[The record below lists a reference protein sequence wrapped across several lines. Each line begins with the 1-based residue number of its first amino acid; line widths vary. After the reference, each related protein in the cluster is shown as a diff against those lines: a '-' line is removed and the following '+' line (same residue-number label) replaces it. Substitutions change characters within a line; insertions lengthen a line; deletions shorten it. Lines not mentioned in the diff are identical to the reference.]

1 MNQRGL
7 SRGSDSL
14 WTIIRVEK
22 RAKMMNIAAVS
33 HDNLPI
39 FSVLAELLESFEL
52 LAIFPGCTAVD
63 NSTLV
68 EVKKV

>member
-1 MNQRGL
+1 
-7 SRGSDSL
+7 
-14 WTIIRVEK
+14 
-22 RAKMMNIAAVS
+22 MMNIAAVS